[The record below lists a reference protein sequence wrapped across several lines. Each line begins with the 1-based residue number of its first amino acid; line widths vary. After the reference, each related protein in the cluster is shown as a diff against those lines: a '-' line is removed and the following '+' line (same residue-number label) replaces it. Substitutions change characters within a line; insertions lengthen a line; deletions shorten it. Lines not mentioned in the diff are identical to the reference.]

1 MLEINDTA
9 VGAGRRPYII
19 AEVGINAYDDVRLA
33 KRFVEIAADCGADA
47 VKFQTHL
54 PDAEMHE
61 SAMRAVDSGDV
72 YDTVVQCE
80 WSRADHREL
89 RDHAAEHGIT
99 FLSTPFSA
107 EAVDL
112 LNAIDVPAIKI
123 GSGEMTNYHLL
134 ERAASTGRPLIVS
147 TGMSTLSQVRDA
159 ATFLAERTDKFAL
172 LYCVSSY
179 PATADDFD
187 FGTLGVLGELTDGP
201 VGFSDHSPGVDA
213 AKIAIGH
220 GADIV
225 EKHFTLDRALPGPDQ
240 VVSIEPDELA
250 DLCSFATLAHETAS
264 TRDRLQS
271 EEKEVKRWARHS
283 LVTTDRV
290 AGGETFSQENLTTK
304 RPGTGVPATE
314 YFEVLGTEATSD
326 LSAGAILS
334 EDDIA

>member
-1 MLEINDTA
+1 
-9 VGAGRRPYII
+9 
-19 AEVGINAYDDVRLA
+19 
-33 KRFVEIAADCGADA
+33 
-47 VKFQTHL
+47 
-54 PDAEMHE
+54 
-61 SAMRAVDSGDV
+61 
-72 YDTVVQCE
+72 
-80 WSRADHREL
+80 
-89 RDHAAEHGIT
+89 
-99 FLSTPFSA
+99 
-107 EAVDL
+107 
-112 LNAIDVPAIKI
+112 
-123 GSGEMTNYHLL
+123 MTNYHLL